1 MDEVIKSNTLTLGIS
16 VVIIIVLSI
25 IVSVI
30 IYMLSKPKSPGIVNV
45 GGFDLSNM
53 NSATG
58 GSGGN
63 SNKGTGEVVFNNK
76 DIGGGDIQGGSITD
90 LEVTDNSS
98 HTSMTKNCAF
108 NVLGG
113 C

>member
-16 VVIIIVLSI
+16 VIVIIVLSI
-25 IVSVI
+25 IVSII
-30 IYMLSKPKSPGIVNV
+30 IYMLSRPKSPGIVNV

-76 DIGGGDIQGGSITD
+76 DIGGGDINGGSISD
-90 LEVTDNSS
+90 LDITTN
-98 HTSMTKNCAF
+98 TTNNNKTCGNGL
-108 NVLGG
+108 NVLAG

>member
-16 VVIIIVLSI
+16 VVVIIVLSI

-53 NSATG
+53 NTSLG
-58 GSGGN
+58 GSGGTP
-63 SNKGTGEVVFNNK
+63 NKGTGEVVFNNK
-76 DIGGGDIQGGSITD
+76 DIGGGDIQGGDITD
-90 LEVTDNSS
+90 INFTQN
-98 HTSMTKNCAF
+98 TTNTKHCDGINIMA
-108 NVLGG
+108 G

>member
-16 VVIIIVLSI
+16 VVVIIVLSI

-58 GSGGN
+58 GN

-76 DIGGGDIQGGSITD
+76 DIGGGDIQGGDITD
-90 LEVTDNSS
+90 TNF
-98 HTSMTKNCAF
+98 TQNTTNTKHCDGINIMA
-108 NVLGG
+108 G